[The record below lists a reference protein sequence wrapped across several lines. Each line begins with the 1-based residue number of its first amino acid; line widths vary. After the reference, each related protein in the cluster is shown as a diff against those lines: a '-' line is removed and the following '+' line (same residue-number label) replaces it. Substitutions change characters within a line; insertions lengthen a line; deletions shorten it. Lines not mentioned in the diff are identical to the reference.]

1 MLILS
6 QLVISLAS
14 IRFSAFG
21 DQRTTFYRTS
31 LKFDLCTSLGEDGF
45 LFFCVVEQVFGC
57 GEERNLFVVLD
68 GLPAILL
75 CFDPTPG

>member
-1 MLILS
+1 VLILS

-31 LKFDLCTSLGEDGF
+31 LKVDDLCTRLGEDGVF
-45 LFFCVVEQVFGC
+45 FFCVVEQVFGC

-75 CFDPTPG
+75 CF